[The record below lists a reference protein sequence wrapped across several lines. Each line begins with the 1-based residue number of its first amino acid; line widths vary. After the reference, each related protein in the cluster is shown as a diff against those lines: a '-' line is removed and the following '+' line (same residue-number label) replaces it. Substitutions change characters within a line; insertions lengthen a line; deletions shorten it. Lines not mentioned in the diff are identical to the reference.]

1 MSMIHVVAVITANP
15 GMRQEI
21 LEKFNANT
29 WTVHAEDGYIEY
41 GAVIDAD
48 DVGSF
53 QKKLG
58 NDTFLVIEKW
68 ESLERLMAHAASEHM
83 RAYAAATKSL
93 IANRIIHVLSST

>member
-29 WTVHAEDGYIEY
+29 STVHAEDGCIEY

-48 DVGSF
+48 DIGSF

-83 RAYAAATKSL
+83 KAYAAATKSL